1 MTIAEIRQ
9 IEENR
14 QSPEQYGVI
23 HLLKENS
30 GGKEFYRAHDWSAWI
45 MSVYPIGKA
54 VEEPMKVNAKK
65 LKDGY
70 IEVWVGFP
78 AGSLGMYVPDSG
90 TVLFEHVSDNQIDVT
105 IQLPDDVLN
114 TEYETLRNAVDDWKA
129 QQPLDD
135 GKKSRREAQEVAEL
149 APRVT
154 RISDILGSVLSFPL
168 ESKSPIEAWEFLRQL
183 RRQVTA
189 MF

>member
-14 QSPEQYGVI
+14 QSPDQYGVI
-23 HLLKENS
+23 HLLKEVS

-105 IQLPDDVLN
+105 IQLPEGVLN

-129 QQPLDD
+129 QQPLND

-154 RISDILGSVLSFPL
+154 RISDAFRAVLSFPL
-168 ESKSPIEAWEFLRQL
+168 ESKSPIEAWEFMRQL
-183 RRQVTA
+183 RHQIAA